1 MSLIDAFSADR
12 YEIRYDTNFSMITE
26 ETEWNNLE
34 LIEATD
40 LVSGDL
46 TPVNAGETV
55 TLLVNMSAFGQNDL
69 LYYVAMRAFDAK
81 QGSEIS
87 NLVSFGIVPPG
98 QVSDLTSEV
107 TISGDDVSLSFTAPG
122 DDGMIGKGRI

>member
-1 MSLIDAFSADR
+1 MSLFDAFSAER
-12 YEIRYDTNFSMITE
+12 YEVRYDTNFSIIIDE
-26 ETEWNNLE
+26 AEWNNLE

-46 TPVNAGETV
+46 TPVDAGETV
-55 TLLVNMSAFGQNDL
+55 SIGVKMSAFGENDQ
-69 LYYVAMRAFDAK
+69 LYYVAMRASDAK

-98 QVSDLTSEV
+98 QVSDLTSIV
-107 TISGDDVSLSFTAPG
+107 INDGDDVNLSFTAPG

>member
-69 LYYVAMRAFDAK
+69 LYYVAMRGFDVK

-98 QVSDLTSEV
+98 QVSDLTAIV
-107 TISGDDVSLSFTAPG
+107 IYDGDDVSLSFTAPG

>member
-1 MSLIDAFSADR
+1 MSLFDAFSAER
-12 YEIRYDTNFSMITE
+12 YEVRYDTNFSIIIDE
-26 ETEWNNLE
+26 AEWNNLE

-46 TPVNAGETV
+46 TPVDAGETV
-55 TLLVNMSAFGQNDL
+55 SIVVKMSAFGENDQ

-98 QVSDLTSEV
+98 QVSDLTAIV
-107 TISGDDVSLSFTAPG
+107 IYDGDDVSLSFTAPG

>member
-1 MSLIDAFSADR
+1 MSLFDAFSAER
-12 YEIRYDTNFSMITE
+12 YEVRYDTNFSIIIDE
-26 ETEWNNLE
+26 AEWNNLE

-46 TPVNAGETV
+46 TPVDAGETV
-55 TLLVNMSAFGQNDL
+55 SIGVKMSAFGENDQ

-98 QVSDLTSEV
+98 QVSDLTSIV
-107 TISGDDVSLSFTAPG
+107 INDGNDVRLGFHAPG

>member
-34 LIEATD
+34 QIEATD
-40 LVSGDL
+40 LISGDL
-46 TPVNAGETV
+46 TPVDAGETV
-55 TLLVNMSAFGQNDL
+55 SIVVKMSAFGENDQ

-122 DDGMIGKGRI
+122 DDGMVGKGTF